1 MSTEKTVNYQL
12 HRWTEDDEVLM
23 QEFNENFQK
32 IDNQLKKNEDEI
44 ANFSR
49 EAMGNFVAAPNG
61 TAGLQFS
68 HDGLTVSWT
77 AGIAYVNGRRF
88 EVPAGNIQL
97 NPTQGQ
103 YIYLDTDGTMK
114 KTTSQA
120 TAEAG
125 LLLWYFATDAS
136 QVITSTDKRKI
147 ISPDTF
153 ARKEEVVMKEPGKG
167 LSTNDYTD
175 ADKQKLANMQ
185 EGSIN
190 QDTADARYLQ
200 AGSTNQDVT
209 FSKSIIQQT
218 DTRSVFLTY
227 TNGDLTKV
235 EEKDGTTVVK
245 TTDLTYSSGKLTQV
259 VETVGGKTIT
269 QTLNYDESGNLQS
282 VTRSVV

>member
-1 MSTEKTVNYQL
+1 MASNTPNLGLYMKDPVTDGNHTFNIETML
-12 HRWTEDDEVLM
+12 
-23 QEFNENFQK
+23 NENWRK
-32 IDNQLKKNEDEI
+32 IDEKVVL
-44 ANFSR
+44 
-49 EAMGNFVAAPNG
+49 
-61 TAGLQFS
+61 
-68 HDGLTVSWT
+68 
-77 AGIAYVNGRRF
+77 
-88 EVPAGNIQL
+88 
-97 NPTQGQ
+97 
-103 YIYLDTDGTMK
+103 
-114 KTTSQA
+114 
-120 TAEAG
+120 
-125 LLLWYFATDAS
+125 
-136 QVITSTDKRKI
+136 
-147 ISPDTF
+147 
-153 ARKEEVVMKEPGKG
+153 KEEGKG